1 MKRVNAAAL
10 RRGVHP
16 ARVAFLALDPKG
28 RWGAACTMRTNFQ
41 FAVARPGKTELLKAK
56 EIGPEEK

>member
-1 MKRVNAAAL
+1 V

-28 RWGAACTMRTNFQ
+28 RYGAACTVGAAFQ
-41 FAVARPGKTELLKAK
+41 FAVGRGEKTELLKAK
-56 EIGPEEK
+56 ELGVEDK